1 MAHKGSRKVAKKRS
15 SVSKGSKKCRGVKYS
30 PRRSLKMYAKSL
42 KQYKKSHPKSGVK
55 SARKAAKKMYRKS
68 RRKNFDCYA

>member
-1 MAHKGSRKVAKKRS
+1 MARKGSRTRS
-15 SVSKGSKKCRGVKYS
+15 SVAKSSKKCRGVKYS

-42 KQYKKSHPKSGVK
+42 KAYKKAHPKSGVK